1 MIFSDKKAAAA
12 SKLKLAAAAFLILLQ
27 LYFATRR
34 GGAVNA
40 VYDVGSDYAVA
51 GNIAYIGIVFYGVE
65 KVGYFSAERRF
76 GERSAETEQSL
87 SFELRDNAEYCGFA
101 EIVFFR
107 FERRYALHIK
117 VLFGLRNISCYFH
130 FSLPSISIV
139 FPLS

>member
-65 KVGYFSAERRF
+65 KVGYFSAERR
-76 GERSAETEQSL
+76 
-87 SFELRDNAEYCGFA
+87 
-101 EIVFFR
+101 
-107 FERRYALHIK
+107 YALHIK
-117 VLFGLRNISCYFH
+117 VLFGLRNISRYFH